1 MTSSLGNPLPILSS
15 NFLRLSLLSSLRT
28 DGRDFTSYRRP
39 AFSFRRVLNLAT
51 CEVQLGRSIAIAEAL
66 CSVSSP
72 APDRPLDGLL
82 TIAVEI
88 SAAAGDEPSAARLQ
102 QNSSG
107 GGGGGNSSSRNDPR
121 AIAITR
127 ILERQLRDA
136 RAVDTETLCI
146 EPGRKVWKVAVVV
159 TILDASGG
167 NLIDCCAL
175 AVAGALLHARR
186 ADVSLRDESLHDEM
200 DEDND
205 NTTLSSTSIAEV
217 EDITMSGIPSSSSS
231 TSSLSNNATY
241 RALQGS
247 VRIHSYSSRAPLPLA
262 MLHIPVCVSF
272 ALFSPALLQA
282 ALTSSSSSSSMS
294 VTQQAQ
300 SPSSSSSSSS
310 SSFNNSSSRS
320 FSSEI
325 AIVDPSLS
333 ESLDCDGEMT
343 FCVNSH
349 RELCGM
355 HKAGGCPVDSSTLLE
370 CARIAVEEGARL
382 VEMLKVELVI
392 AESKLD
398 GSQRRQSSSDQAFN
412 TDDKDEKII
421 EEDDDDHDED
431 DDDNDNGKEEEE
443 DNNELRDSGLFILPS
458 KRKSDRSTTSTVKSR
473 PVIKRSVAAVLDN
486 VLLHH
491 RS

>member
-1 MTSSLGNPLPILSS
+1 MLSSLGSPLPTLSS

-28 DGRDFTSYRRP
+28 DGREFTSYRHP
-39 AFSFRRVLNLAT
+39 FFTFRRALNLAS
-51 CEVQLGRSIAIAEAL
+51 CEVQLGRTIAIAEAL
-66 CSVSSP
+66 CSVSPP

-88 SAAAGDEPSAARLQ
+88 SAAAFGDAPNAARLQ
-102 QNSSG
+102 QNSS
-107 GGGGGNSSSRNDPR
+107 SSSRNDPR

-146 EPGRKVWKVAVVV
+146 EPGKKVWKVSVIV
-159 TILDASGG
+159 TILNASGG

-186 ADVSLRDESLHDEM
+186 ADVSLRDDESQLMDSDGDNIDEV
-200 DEDND
+200 ND
-205 NTTLSSTSIAEV
+205 DTLSVTER
-217 EDITMSGIPSSSSS
+217 DKDTTMTGITKTT
-231 TSSLSNNATY
+231 TSSPSLMSNNATY

-247 VRIHSYSSRAPLPLA
+247 VKIHSYASRAPLPLA

-272 ALFSPALLQA
+272 ALFSPSLLQA
-282 ALTSSSSSSSMS
+282 ALTSSSSTTS
-294 VTQQAQ
+294 TQQPVN
-300 SPSSSSSSSS
+300 SPSSSSLASKTVT
-310 SSFNNSSSRS
+310 
-320 FSSEI
+320 SEI

-333 ESLDCDGEMT
+333 ESLDCDGDLT

-382 VEMLKVELVI
+382 VEMLKAQLAL

-398 GSQRRQSSSDQAFN
+398 HSYSASN
-412 TDDKDEKII
+412 N
-421 EEDDDDHDED
+421 EEMFKNGKEANDAVN
-431 DDDNDNGKEEEE
+431 DNDNEDNGEDAAVNDKEEEEEEEDGEEEE
-443 DNNELRDSGLFILPS
+443 DNDILRDSGLFIMPT
-458 KRKSDRSTTSTVKSR
+458 KRKVVSKPKLSVVKSH
-473 PVIKRSVAAVLDN
+473 RSVAAVLDN
-486 VLLHH
+486 VLLHR

>member
-1 MTSSLGNPLPILSS
+1 MNGNPQNRTGTREGEFFSTNPSITKMTSPLGNPLPLLSS
-15 NFLRLSLLSSLRT
+15 NFLRLSLLSSLRI

-88 SAAAGDEPSAARLQ
+88 SAAAGDEPSSARLQ
-102 QNSSG
+102 KNSSG
-107 GGGGGNSSSRNDPR
+107 GGGNSSSSRNDPR

-186 ADVSLRDESLHDEM
+186 ADVSLRDESLLDEM

-205 NTTLSSTSIAEV
+205 NTTLSSTTIAEV

-231 TSSLSNNATY
+231 SSSSSSNNATY

-262 MLHIPVCVSF
+262 MLHIPVCISF
-272 ALFSPALLQA
+272 ALFSPALLRA
-282 ALTSSSSSSSMS
+282 ALTSSSSMS
-294 VTQQAQ
+294 VPQQAQ
-300 SPSSSSSSSS
+300 SPSSSSSS

-320 FSSEI
+320 ISSEI

-382 VEMLKVELVI
+382 VEMLKAELVL

-398 GSQRRQSSSDQAFN
+398 GSQRRQSSKNQAFN
-412 TDDKDEKII
+412 T
-421 EEDDDDHDED
+421 
-431 DDDNDNGKEEEE
+431 
-443 DNNELRDSGLFILPS
+443 
-458 KRKSDRSTTSTVKSR
+458 
-473 PVIKRSVAAVLDN
+473 
-486 VLLHH
+486 
-491 RS
+491 